1 MGWALS
7 YRYSLEK
14 SVPRIRDLSDILA
27 EMESSLTAY
36 SNVGMFQ
43 YYINF
48 TNCYAHTYCVR
59 QPRKT
64 SSLTTTKEL
73 LPVCQAEFGSM
84 LGKISVLVFQQ
95 KGRTAV
101 LPFRVFVGNI
111 VQMLL
116 SSRAIPMVKHIFCA
130 WSCTLLVSCLVR
142 KCSGCASHAGED
154 G

>member
-27 EMESSLTAY
+27 EMQSSLTAY

-48 TNCYAHTYCVR
+48 TKCYAHTYCVR

-73 LPVCQAEFGSM
+73 LPYCLSAKPN
-84 LGKISVLVFQQ
+84 L
-95 KGRTAV
+95 AV
-101 LPFRVFVGNI
+101 
-111 VQMLL
+111 
-116 SSRAIPMVKHIFCA
+116 
-130 WSCTLLVSCLVR
+130 CLVKSVYWFFSKKAEQLFCHFVSLLEILC
-142 KCSGCASHAGED
+142 KCFCLPEQSQW
-154 G
+154 